1 MAGTV
6 AIGIQQFNE
15 IRKKGYFYIDKTA
28 FIREWW
34 EKGDSVTLITRPR
47 RFGKTLT
54 MSMVEQ
60 FFSVKYAG
68 QQNLFEG
75 LAIWKTKA
83 YREIQGTYPV
93 ISLSFANLKEPSYE
107 LTRQKVCDQLQ
118 QLYTEHACMLCIQ
131 LLKLITDF
139 LSCQLVRWLF
149 QIRKRK
155 TDDRISTLNL
165 PIRLCL
171 PNCQTFKQILLT
183 GIFN

>member
-75 LAIWKTKA
+75 LAICDH
-83 YREIQGTYPV
+83 
-93 ISLSFANLKEPSYE
+93 
-107 LTRQKVCDQLQ
+107 LTRQFILRSKALLGSFDKR
-118 QLYTEHACMLCIQ
+118 YTYDE
-131 LLKLITDF
+131 
-139 LSCQLVRWLF
+139 
-149 QIRKRK
+149 QI
-155 TDDRISTLNL
+155 DM
-165 PIRLCL
+165 
-171 PNCQTFKQILLT
+171 
-183 GIFN
+183 

>member
-68 QQNLFEG
+68 QQNLFEDKG
-75 LAIWKTKA
+75 VSGDSGYLSGHQSFVCESERAILRVDKT
-83 YREIQGTYPV
+83 E
-93 ISLSFANLKEPSYE
+93 SL
-107 LTRQKVCDQLQ
+107 
-118 QLYTEHACMLCIQ
+118 
-131 LLKLITDF
+131 
-139 LSCQLVRWLF
+139 
-149 QIRKRK
+149 
-155 TDDRISTLNL
+155 
-165 PIRLCL
+165 
-171 PNCQTFKQILLT
+171 
-183 GIFN
+183 